1 MDFLV
6 DDHEDLVITNGD
18 LAISPDS
25 RLQEARAILV
35 TSPGNWKQFPLV
47 GVGEDAF
54 IEGPITAELR
64 RTIALQMQSDGKQL
78 RGLKLTP
85 NGTLKMDVE

>member
-1 MDFLV
+1 MDFRV
-6 DDHEDLVITNGD
+6 ADDGDLVIESGD
-18 LAISPDS
+18 FAIADDS
-25 RLQEARAILV
+25 RLQETRAILV

-64 RTIALQMQSDGKQL
+64 RTIALQMQADGKRL
-78 RGLKLTP
+78 RGLTLTP
-85 NGTLKMDVE
+85 VGGLKVDVE